1 MPTYEASRE
10 LLASRADVWAFVSEP
25 YRLPDWWPGISGL
38 QPDRRGFA
46 PGARW
51 QVLGENRP
59 SLFRKPNMSGILL
72 VLAVE
77 RYERFAFQ
85 LTGERLD
92 VELRLSEPEP
102 NRTLARLSVSGP
114 LLVGLKRSLPAKALA
129 RLHALVQTAADL

>member
-1 MPTYEASRE
+1 MPTHQPERE
-10 LLASRADVWAFVSEP
+10 LLAARADVWAFLAEP
-25 YRLPDWWPGISGL
+25 YNLPDWWPGISGL

-51 QVLGENRP
+51 HIVGGNRP
-59 SLFRKPNMSGILL
+59 SLLRKPNMSGMLL

-77 RYERFAFQ
+77 PYERFAFQ

-102 NRTLARLSVSGP
+102 KRTLARLSVSGP
-114 LLVGLKRSLPAKALA
+114 VLVGLRRSLPQKALD

>member
-1 MPTYEASRE
+1 MPTYQSESE
-10 LLASRADVWAFVSEP
+10 LLAPRADVWAFLAEP
-25 YRLPDWWPGISGL
+25 YNLPDWWPGISGL
-38 QPDRRGFA
+38 EPDRRGFA

-51 QVLGENRP
+51 HIVGENRP
-59 SLFRKPNMSGILL
+59 SLLRKPNMSGTLL

-77 RYERFAFQ
+77 PYERFAFQ

-102 NRTLARLSVSGP
+102 KRTLARLSVSGP
-114 LLVGLKRSLPAKALA
+114 VLVGLRRSLPKKALG

>member
-1 MPTYEASRE
+1 MPTREAERE
-10 LLASRADVWAFVSEP
+10 LLAPRADVWAFLAEP
-25 YRLPDWWPGISGL
+25 YNLPDWWPGISGL

-51 QVLGENRP
+51 HIVGENRP
-59 SLFRKPNMSGILL
+59 SLLRKPNMSGILL

-77 RYERFAFQ
+77 PYERFAFQ

-102 NRTLARLSVSGP
+102 KRTLARLSVSGP
-114 LLVGLKRSLPAKALA
+114 ALVGLRRSMPQKALD